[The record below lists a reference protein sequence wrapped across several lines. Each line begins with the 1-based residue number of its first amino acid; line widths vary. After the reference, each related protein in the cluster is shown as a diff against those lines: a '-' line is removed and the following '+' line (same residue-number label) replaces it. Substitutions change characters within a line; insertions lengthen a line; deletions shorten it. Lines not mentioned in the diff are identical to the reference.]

1 MESGTHTVCV
11 PKGAVMLIRLN
22 EKGEQKVYGERPE
35 EVQL

>member
-22 EKGEQKVYGERPE
+22 EKGRLKVYGGRPGE
-35 EVQL
+35 G